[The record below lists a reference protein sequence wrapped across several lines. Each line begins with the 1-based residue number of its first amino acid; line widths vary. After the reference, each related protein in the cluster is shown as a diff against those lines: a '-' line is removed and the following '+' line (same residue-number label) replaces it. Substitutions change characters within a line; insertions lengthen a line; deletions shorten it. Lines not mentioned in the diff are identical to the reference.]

1 MLSAYGTIFR
11 APGAAGFAAAGFV
24 ARLPIAMAP
33 LGIVTMLSQTHKAY
47 WLAGAVAA
55 TFALANALIS
65 PQISRLIDRAGQAC
79 VAAPAATVSVL
90 AFAALAAAAHFRWP
104 DWTLFAAALGA
115 ALMPSIPALVRA
127 RWTALFRDQP
137 ELATAFA
144 FESAADELV
153 YIAGA
158 SVSVALSVALFPEA
172 GVVIAAVM
180 LAIGASALL
189 LQRSTEPAVAKAR
202 GPRTGSAIRLRP
214 VQIVTLT
221 LVFMGTI
228 FAATEVSVVALARE
242 LGSPAAAS
250 PVIGVYAVGS
260 FAVGLALGALRPTIP
275 LDRQLMIAVTAVAAS
290 QAPLLFADSVPMLAA
305 FVFLSGV
312 AVAPT
317 FITSFSLAAS
327 RLPAHMLTEGVTWVM
342 TGMGVGMASGA
353 FLAGLVI
360 DQYGAGA
367 GFAVSLFGGVA
378 AAATVALGRG
388 MLAEESARKG
398 QATSCAA

>member
-47 WLAGAVAA
+47 WLAGAVSA
-55 TFALANALIS
+55 TFALANALIA
-65 PQISRLIDRAGQAC
+65 PQISRLVDRVGQAR
-79 VAAPAATVSVL
+79 VAAPAAAVSVL
-90 AFAALAAAAHFRWP
+90 AFATLAAAAHLRWP
-104 DWTLFAAALGA
+104 VWTLFAAALGA

-127 RWTALFRDQP
+127 RWTALFRGRP

-172 GVVIAAVM
+172 GIVIAAVM
-180 LAIGASALL
+180 LSIGASALL

-202 GPRTGSAIRLRP
+202 EARTGSAIRLRP
-214 VQIVTLT
+214 VQLVTLT
-221 LVFMGTI
+221 LIFMGTI

-260 FAVGLALGALRPTIP
+260 FAVGLALGAIRPTIT
-275 LDRQLMIAVTAVAAS
+275 LERQLMIAVTAVAAS
-290 QAPLLFADSVPMLAA
+290 QAPLLLADSVPALAA

-317 FITSFSLAAS
+317 FITAFSLVAS
-327 RLPAHMLTEGVTWVM
+327 RAPAHMLTEGVTWVM

-360 DQYGAGA
+360 DHYGAGA

-388 MLAEESARKG
+388 MLAEGRAQKG
-398 QATSCAA
+398 QAAQCAA

>member
-47 WLAGAVAA
+47 WLAGAVSA
-55 TFALANALIS
+55 TFALANALIA
-65 PQISRLIDRAGQAC
+65 PRISRFVDRVGQAR

-90 AFAALAAAAHFRWP
+90 AFVALAAAAHFRWP
-104 DWTLFAAALGA
+104 VWTLFAAALGA

-127 RWTALFRDQP
+127 RWAALFRDRP

-158 SVSVALSVALFPEA
+158 SVSVALSVTLFPEA
-172 GVVIAAVM
+172 GIVIAAVM
-180 LAIGASALL
+180 LAIGAFALL

-202 GPRTGSAIRLRP
+202 DPRAGSAIRLRP
-214 VQIVTLT
+214 VQIVTLA
-221 LVFMGTI
+221 LIFMGMI
-228 FAATEVSVVALARE
+228 FAATEVSVVAMARE
-242 LGSPAAAS
+242 LGSPASAS

-260 FAVGLALGALRPTIP
+260 FAVGLALGALRPTIS
-275 LDRQLMIAVTAVAAS
+275 LERQLMIAVLVVAAS
-290 QAPLLFADSVPMLAA
+290 QAPLLFADSVPALAA

-317 FITSFSLAAS
+317 FITAFSLVAS
-327 RLPAHMLTEGVTWVM
+327 RVPAQMLTEGVTWVM

-353 FLAGLVI
+353 FLAGFAI
-360 DQYGAGA
+360 DRFGASA
-367 GFAVSLFGGVA
+367 GFSVSLFGGLA
-378 AAATVALGRG
+378 AAATVAFGRG
-388 MLAEESARKG
+388 MLTEESAPKG
-398 QATSCAA
+398 QAASCAA